1 MISSTIATSFESR
14 RGNAMKSFL
23 TACVA
28 IVVIAV
34 SAAIVLDRYQKPAE
48 TAYATTGARI

>member
-1 MISSTIATSFESR
+1 
-14 RGNAMKSFL
+14 MKAFL

-34 SAAIVLDRYQKPAE
+34 CASLALDVVQKPAE
-48 TAYATTGARI
+48 AAFTTTAVRI